1 MRNSNQSQLST
12 PFALRA
18 SVVIVLYVLIRN
30 KLKITPLALA
40 CIALL
45 PFTSLI
51 AEAKNEWVSSDRDST
66 YTITANSEHLVQDRS
81 VTYLPE
87 LPVELDKLDR
97 YTITLEVESSDTEWS
112 EAGIVF
118 GGNEGNFHF
127 LLINSLE
134 KYYTYGSHE
143 ARDLNANW
151 KDTAGMAYIQS
162 DEIESTENKIQIK
175 KRSQSIEFYINGK
188 RIAKSDL
195 PDLDGQRIG
204 FYLRAPGGVF
214 TVKYIK
220 LQIK

>member
-1 MRNSNQSQLST
+1 MNSAAYS
-12 PFALRA
+12 
-18 SVVIVLYVLIRN
+18 
-30 KLKITPLALA
+30 
-40 CIALL
+40 
-45 PFTSLI
+45 
-51 AEAKNEWVSSDRDST
+51 
-66 YTITANSEHLVQDRS
+66 S

-97 YTITLEVESSDTEWS
+97 YTITLEVESTETVWN

-118 GGNEGNFHF
+118 GGNEGDFHF

-151 KDTAGMAYIQS
+151 QDIMFRVES
-162 DEIESTENKIQIK
+162 DEIESSENKIQIK
-175 KRSQSIEFYINGK
+175 KRSQSLEFYINGK

-195 PDLDGQRIG
+195 PNLDGQRIG

-214 TVKYIK
+214 TVKHIE